1 MPFNK
6 IIAESMDLSDTYAFT
21 GTVSGA
27 GKVLQ
32 MKSVQ
37 GTSAVSINSESF
49 TNLTSMAITFSPI
62 SASSI
67 ILFQI
72 SASVNGDHGDVNQGM
87 RYALRDTTGG
97 SNEAE
102 ITVMRYVSAQADYI
116 YDHPTVMY
124 RKASW
129 GAGTSKAW
137 QWQGSTVSG
146 TNLVQW
152 NRQSVF
158 STNGRAVF
166 SMMEYLE

>member
-6 IIAESMDLSDTYAFT
+6 IIAESMDLTDTYAFT
-21 GTVSGA
+21 GTVSGT

-87 RYALRDTTGG
+87 RYAYTYTLHSRRIDKIKAVH
-97 SNEAE
+97 SN
-102 ITVMRYVSAQADYI
+102 
-116 YDHPTVMY
+116 
-124 RKASW
+124 
-129 GAGTSKAW
+129 
-137 QWQGSTVSG
+137 
-146 TNLVQW
+146 L
-152 NRQSVF
+152 
-158 STNGRAVF
+158 
-166 SMMEYLE
+166 